1 MTVNCAGSSDTQDN
15 KWLIDSAASHNITG
29 DLQNL
34 SIHSEYDGTDGVFLG
49 DGTSLAVTHIGSL
62 ALPTPTKT
70 FHLHDTLCVPHIHK
84 NLISVHHFTKHN
96 NVFLELHPFFFLV
109 KDKTT
114 GAILLRGAYE
124 NDVYMFPN
132 SLVAFPTP
140 KKVAYVHE
148 RTSLDGWHKR
158 LGHPSI
164 KIVQHLVNQLFLPV
178 STKKNFIFMYFLF
191 HK

>member
-34 SIHSEYDGTDGVFLG
+34 SIHSEYDGTDEVFLG
-49 DGTSLAVTHIGSL
+49 DGTGLAVTHIGSL

-96 NVFLELHPFFFLV
+96 NVFLELHPFFFSCE
-109 KDKTT
+109 
-114 GAILLRGAYE
+114 GQNHGG
-124 NDVYMFPN
+124 N
-132 SLVAFPTP
+132 
-140 KKVAYVHE
+140 
-148 RTSLDGWHKR
+148 TSKR
-158 LGHPSI
+158 C
-164 KIVQHLVNQLFLPV
+164 V
-178 STKKNFIFMYFLF
+178 
-191 HK
+191 